1 MTDYCTIAEVKAVM
15 PESPLSS
22 STDADIEA
30 AIGYFITA
38 ASRMID
44 RYVGQ
49 YPNFFYPS
57 SDLESRYYDGVGDEL
72 DLMIDDCASLSSV
85 AVSESGGISS
95 SDYIEWTLNV
105 DYITIPYNAT
115 PIYGLRINRDGGKTG
130 WTNHKKAVKV
140 TGVFGYSLTPPA
152 DVKHACITQTVR
164 WFMRAKQ
171 AFMDSGAGGQQG
183 SMTFSATIDNDVALI
198 LEPYRVRGMMR

>member
-1 MTDYCTIAEVKAVM
+1 MADYCTIAEVKAMM

-22 STDADIEA
+22 TTDVDIEA

-49 YPNFFYPS
+49 YPNYFYPS
-57 SDLESRYYDGVGDEL
+57 SDEVSRYYDGVGDEL
-72 DLMIDDCASLSSV
+72 DLMIDDCVLLSSV

-95 SDYIEWTLNV
+95 SDYTIWVADV

-115 PIYGLRINRDGGKTG
+115 PIYGLRLNRDGGKTG

-140 TGVFGYSLTPPA
+140 TGVFGYSLTPPE

-171 AFMDSGAGGQQG
+171 AFMDAGAGGQQG
-183 SMTFSATIDNDVALI
+183 SMTFGTAIDKDVALI
-198 LEPYRVRGMMR
+198 LDPYRTRSMIR